1 MINKIYILLKKKKK
15 RKTTQFYYPPSLP
28 RNFPLDLTHTWY
40 LYTCYIFVET
50 RKGFHLLYSKNCSLF
65 KEQRFSSEIENRDRD
80 RDRSSYRSSFRLR
93 GKERRRGEE
102 GRRGRGGS
110 TNSVSGKIRLKVIKA
125 ARRRAGRSGNGRA
138 NERVSGSRLK
148 GSHPLRPTLPLSPSS
163 LHQSQLYP
171 LSPQLSFIITARDF
185 IPALDVAG
193 PGPSAA
199 FRSGRSTGI
208 R

>member
-80 RDRSSYRSSFRLR
+80 RDRLSYRSSFRLR

-102 GRRGRGGS
+102 GRRGRGVYEFRFRK
-110 TNSVSGKIRLKVIKA
+110 NPVE
-125 ARRRAGRSGNGRA
+125 GNKGRA
-138 NERVSGSRLK
+138 STRRQKREWASERKGQWFEIKRKSPPSPHPAPFPLVSPSITII
-148 GSHPLRPTLPLSPSS
+148 SSLSPAIVHNYCS
-163 LHQSQLYP
+163 
-171 LSPQLSFIITARDF
+171 
-185 IPALDVAG
+185 
-193 PGPSAA
+193 
-199 FRSGRSTGI
+199 
-208 R
+208 